1 MATVDIINKALYPN
15 STKDTINFSVYPH
28 DFIANNALK
37 ECKTLI
43 SKIYAIRNKKLK
55 EFIKKK
61 RIAFDCSSE
70 IKDTF
75 LIRHFL
81 LETVEEIN
89 SDLIKN
95 NKSCRVAFGHNMLMY
110 FFTQEDIMQKMDFIM
125 MMIVLMRIKL
135 LNA

>member
-1 MATVDIINKALYPN
+1 M
-15 STKDTINFSVYPH
+15 
-28 DFIANNALK
+28 
-37 ECKTLI
+37 
-43 SKIYAIRNKKLK
+43 
-55 EFIKKK
+55 
-61 RIAFDCSSE
+61 
-70 IKDTF
+70 
-75 LIRHFL
+75 
-81 LETVEEIN
+81 EEIN